1 MKEKVKCKKCGLLID
16 DDMQYCPYCG
26 YVQDQNENQNEKK
39 ENKDEPFIQT
49 SINSNLPK
57 ERGNNVFAFESKVL
71 DLPLW
76 KKIASFLL
84 GYVGL
89 QIIVQIL
96 KLFISTETELYFIIS
111 GSYSGAVNFGV
122 YIILFGLFIILF
134 NDDLF
139 KILKEFKSSDTWIS
153 GLAYGFL
160 VLIIS
165 SAINAMLNL
174 IPHSGVNNNESS
186 IDSITTIFPLLS
198 LLVFG
203 LIGPICE
210 EFTYRVGFF
219 GFFRKINPIL
229 GYIFTAILF
238 GFIHFD
244 FQSNDLI
251 NELINIPSYIIAGL
265 MLCYIYD
272 YKGIGTSIIAHA
284 LNNVTGILLQIILYS
299 M

>member
-1 MKEKVKCKKCGLLID
+1 
-16 DDMQYCPYCG
+16 
-26 YVQDQNENQNEKK
+26 
-39 ENKDEPFIQT
+39 
-49 SINSNLPK
+49 
-57 ERGNNVFAFESKVL
+57 
-71 DLPLW
+71 
-76 KKIASFLL
+76 
-84 GYVGL
+84 
-89 QIIVQIL
+89 
-96 KLFISTETELYFIIS
+96 
-111 GSYSGAVNFGV
+111 
-122 YIILFGLFIILF
+122 
-134 NDDLF
+134 
-139 KILKEFKSSDTWIS
+139 
-153 GLAYGFL
+153 
-160 VLIIS
+160 
-165 SAINAMLNL
+165 MLNL

-210 EFTYRVGFF
+210 ELTYRVGFF

-272 YKGIGTSIIAHA
+272 YKGIGTSIIAHS
-284 LNNVTGILLQIILYS
+284 LNNVIGILLQIILYS

>member
-1 MKEKVKCKKCGLLID
+1 MLSKTTWIFLKK
-16 DDMQYCPYCG
+16 
-26 YVQDQNENQNEKK
+26 
-39 ENKDEPFIQT
+39 EPFIQT
-49 SINSNLPK
+49 SINPNSPK

-89 QIIVQIL
+89 QMIVQIL

-272 YKGIGTSIIAHA
+272 YKAIGTSIIAHA

>member
-26 YVQDQNENQNEKK
+26 YVQDQNENQNEEK
-39 ENKDEPFIQT
+39 ENKDEPSIQT
-49 SINSNLPK
+49 SINANLPK

-122 YIILFGLFIILF
+122 CIILFSLFIIRL
-134 NDDLF
+134 NDVLL